1 MRDKIYNVLNKIY
14 GVTILVSLFAGLLPI
29 IPFIIAII
37 IGGEAGANISV
48 FLYKQYYPWVAVLA
62 AVSVLIGLVA
72 LYINKTITFKFPKK
86 EKKAEASQG
95 KANDTV
101 NTESNENSEQ
111 AIDESITE
119 VTENKEDQ
127 PTEN

>member
-72 LYINKTITFKFPKK
+72 LYINKTITFKYPKKKAKQDKTETEEKK
-86 EKKAEASQG
+86 EKNEDQ
-95 KANDTV
+95 
-101 NTESNENSEQ
+101 NTEK
-111 AIDESITE
+111 
-119 VTENKEDQ
+119 VENKEK
-127 PTEN
+127 